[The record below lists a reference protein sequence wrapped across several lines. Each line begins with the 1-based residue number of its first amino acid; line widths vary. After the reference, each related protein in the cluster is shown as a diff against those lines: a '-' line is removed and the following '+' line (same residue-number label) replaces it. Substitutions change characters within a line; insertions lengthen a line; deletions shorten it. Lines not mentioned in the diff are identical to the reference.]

1 MIRVLIADDE
11 HLVRS
16 GLRVILESAGDIVV
30 AGEAEDGAQAVEAA
44 HRLDV
49 DVVLMDVRMPVMDG
63 MEALEELGRSPEP
76 PAVVMLTTFDLD
88 EYVHRALRARAA
100 GFMLKD
106 APPRELVAAVRTVVD
121 GNAMLSP
128 SVTRRLID
136 NFVEREPSAAAQAR
150 DRLEVLTP
158 RELEVIRQ
166 VAEGLS
172 NAQIARRLGM
182 QETTVKTHVSRA
194 LSKLEMENRV
204 QAALLI
210 AEASLDQRAP

>member
-63 MEALEELGRSPEP
+63 MEALEELGKSPEP

-106 APPRELVAAVRTVVD
+106 APPRELVAAVRTVVN

-136 NFVEREPSAAAQAR
+136 TFVEREPSATTQAR

-158 RELEVIRQ
+158 RELQVIRQ

-182 QETTVKTHVSRA
+182 RETTVKTHVSRA